1 MLYGDRYSISIKISF
16 DSANAWENFKKQKQR
31 RNTRDSVENNNQ
43 AFAMLVT
50 NAINVASNPVHPPE
64 KEETKKPEIKET
76 IEEIEEKPRTNR

>member
-1 MLYGDRYSISIKISF
+1 MYKFGYQISIKISF

-31 RNTRDSVENNNQ
+31 RNTRDSVDNNNQ

-50 NAINVASNPVHPPE
+50 NAINVASSPVHPPE
-64 KEETKKPEIKET
+64 KEETKTSEIKET